1 MGSMKR
7 IVFMTW
13 ERRLTGEGN
22 VVSLGRVQQKKAINW
37 WDGLAAVQR
46 LLWRFKSQWRQF
58 ETDAEDSGHSSG
70 NPTPRRG
77 IPPPTA
83 PLPAEDMAGETR
95 PLTEAEPPLSSR
107 HFHPL
112 LDAEMWQFGCLV
124 ECKTFSGTMSFS
136 SV

>member
-1 MGSMKR
+1 MVP
-7 IVFMTW
+7 VFI
-13 ERRLTGEGN
+13 LVLGLGELQYY
-22 VVSLGRVQQKKAINW
+22 VVVAGLGLPFI
-37 WDGLAAVQR
+37 L
-46 LLWRFKSQWRQF
+46 SQIF
-58 ETDAEDSGHSSG
+58 YFIDYFLETDAEDSGHSSG

-83 PLPAEDMAGETR
+83 PLPAEDLTGETR

-112 LDAEMWQFGCLV
+112 LDAEM
-124 ECKTFSGTMSFS
+124 CKTFSGMSFS